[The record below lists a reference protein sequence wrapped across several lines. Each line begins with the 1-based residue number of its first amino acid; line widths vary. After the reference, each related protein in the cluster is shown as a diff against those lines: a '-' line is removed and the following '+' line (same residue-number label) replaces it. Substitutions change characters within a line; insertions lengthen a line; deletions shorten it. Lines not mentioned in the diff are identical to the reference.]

1 MTSGLRQILKKYPLI
16 KVKHVFGITAVDISS
31 LYHSTKRDMVFC
43 VLYEE
48 LFKANIKYVIM
59 RDVVDPFYGNYFKIV
74 RVSTG
79 KATWSYYIT
88 EVSSDVVI
96 KIGKME
102 RMKKLESILQEN
114 E

>member
-16 KVKHVFGITAVDISS
+16 KVKHVFGLTAVDISNM
-31 LYHSTKRDMVFC
+31 YHNMKGSMIYSI
-43 VLYEE
+43 LYEE

-59 RDVVDPFYGNYFKIV
+59 KEIEDPSYDNYFKV
-74 RVSTG
+74 LKVSTG
-79 KATWSYYIT
+79 KATWTYYIT

-96 KIGKME
+96 KIGRSE